1 MSADWPI
8 VTLKEAGITLID
20 CDHKTP
26 KAQEE
31 GLPYVGIPQLKDG
44 RIVLDGARLISEE
57 DFHHWRRKAKPT
69 PDDVILSRRCNP
81 GEIAY
86 VPENLDIALG
96 QNLVLLRS
104 DGEKVYPPFLR
115 WLAQGSNWW
124 HQVNKFIN
132 VGAVF
137 DSLKC
142 ADIPKFEFRLP
153 PMEDQKRIAKTL
165 GDLDKK
171 IELNRQT
178 NQTLEQIAQAIFKSW
193 FVDFEPS
200 RAKIAAK
207 QAGQD
212 PERAAMAAISGL
224 SINDAA
230 GATLEALDSLQ
241 QTSPEQYEQLKT
253 TAALFP
259 DALVNSEL
267 GEIPEGWEAKAFGE
281 LLSKTIGGDWG
292 KEEPDEKHTEKV
304 KILRGTDLPSVYA
317 GSDEKV
323 PTRFVDPKKLATRK
337 LEAGDIVIEV
347 SGGSKDQPTG
357 RSLFLTREII
367 DRLNSDL
374 EPASFCRLFRP
385 INIEVGLMLG
395 LHLQKIYAD
404 GKTWQYQNQS
414 TGISNF
420 QTKVFLERELVVLP
434 KQELVSIFFNSVMPF
449 LQKISS
455 AENQNLEKTR
465 DTLLPKL
472 LSGELVIKRDVV

>member
-1 MSADWPI
+1 MSDFFDTTIGEQLTLQRGFDITKKQQVPGDVPVVSSGGVASYHNESKVQGPGVVLGRKGTLGTVFYIEEDYWPHDTSLWVKDFKGNNPRFVYYFFRSI
-8 VTLKEAGITLID
+8 ATTIKKMD
-20 CDHKTP
+20 
-26 KAQEE
+26 
-31 GLPYVGIPQLKDG
+31 VGAANPALNRNHVHPMEVKWPVRKVQD
-44 RIVLDGARLISEE
+44 RIVQ
-57 DFHHWRRKAKPT
+57 
-69 PDDVILSRRCNP
+69 ILSK
-81 GEIAY
+81 
-86 VPENLDIALG
+86 LD
-96 QNLVLLRS
+96 
-104 DGEKVYPPFLR
+104 D
-115 WLAQGSNWW
+115 
-124 HQVNKFIN
+124 
-132 VGAVF
+132 
-137 DSLKC
+137 
-142 ADIPKFEFRLP
+142 
-153 PMEDQKRIAKTL
+153 
-165 GDLDKK
+165 K
-171 IELNRQT
+171 IELNHQT
-178 NQTLEQIAQAIFKSW
+178 NQTLEHIAQAIFKSW
-193 FVDFEPS
+193 FVDFEPT

-207 QAGQD
+207 KVGQN
-212 PERAAMAAISGL
+212 PERAAMAAISGKPVEELDQL
-224 SINDAA
+224 SV
-230 GATLEALDSLQ
+230 EQ
-241 QTSPEQYEQLKT
+241 QEQLKT

-259 DALVNSEL
+259 DALVASEL

-337 LEAGDIVIEV
+337 IEAGDIVIEV

-420 QTKVFLERELVVLP
+420 QTKVFLERELVVVP
-434 KQELVSIFFNSVMPF
+434 KQDLVPIFFNSVMPF
-449 LQKISS
+449 LQNISS

-472 LSGELVIKRDVV
+472 LSGELTI